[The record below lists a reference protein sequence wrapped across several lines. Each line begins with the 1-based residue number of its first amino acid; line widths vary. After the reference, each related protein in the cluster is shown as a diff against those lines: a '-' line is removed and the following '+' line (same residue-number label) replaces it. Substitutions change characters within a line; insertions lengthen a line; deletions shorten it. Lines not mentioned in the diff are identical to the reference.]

1 VLVAGGGD
9 PYVGKKLYMQT
20 CGKCHVLHATG
31 GNVGPD
37 LTTFKRDDVPRLLVN
52 ILNPSAEIREGF
64 ETHVA
69 VMDDGRIVQG
79 LLVEDDPQV
88 LVLRDSAGQTVSL
101 ERNAIEERRVLP
113 RSLMPE
119 GQLTPLSDAEVR
131 DLFAYLRMT
140 QPIVD

>member
-1 VLVAGGGD
+1 
-9 PYVGKKLYMQT
+9 
-20 CGKCHVLHATG
+20 
-31 GNVGPD
+31 
-37 LTTFKRDDVPRLLVN
+37 VPRLLVN
-52 ILNPSAEIREGF
+52 ILNPSAEIRSGF

-88 LVLRDSAGQTVSL
+88 LVLRDSAGQAVSL
-101 ERNAIEERRVLP
+101 EREAIEERRVLP

>member
-1 VLVAGGGD
+1 
-9 PYVGKKLYMQT
+9 MQT

-37 LTTFKRDDVPRLLVN
+37 LTTFRRDDVPRLLVN